1 MRHYCVVTF
10 DVVRREDGELV
21 VCDCSVDRPVDIPIN
36 TPPQAF
42 TEHILDEYIGGLVNG
57 TETLHTEEG
66 PLTDFTSLQFN
77 IISLRQYVVH

>member
-1 MRHYCVVTF
+1 MRHYCVVRF

-42 TEHILDEYIGGLVNG
+42 TEHILNEYIRGLVNG
-57 TETLHTEEG
+57 TETLNTEEG
-66 PLTDFTSLQFN
+66 QLNDFTDLQFN
-77 IISLRQYVVH
+77 ISSLQQYVVH